1 MAITKVTTPDLIN
14 LTYNNTDGVI
24 LPKGAT
30 IATFSCDYLVLAGG
44 GGGGAY
50 AFGGGGGGAGGLLT
64 TYATSPVTDSGSETK
79 LDLSIGVAYDLT
91 VGAGGSG
98 VSTDTYGNNGNNSVF
113 SNITAIAGGGG
124 GGGANPP
131 DGAGGN
137 FSGRNGGS
145 GGGGGPWD
153 VGQGAGGTATTG
165 QGFAGGT
172 GTSTGSCASGCGGG
186 GGGGASSVGTAAS
199 ASSGGNGGSGVSV
212 SITGSSV
219 SYAGGGGGQLKKSSS
234 FLPGTGGSSIGGDGG
249 ATGGN
254 GSVNTGS
261 GGGGGVSSSG
271 SGGNGGS
278 GVVVIRVPTG
288 ITATFSGGVTANG
301 STGGTIA
308 PDTST
313 GDNIWIVTA
322 TTDASQTITFSGTLS
337 GGRPASPVDG
347 EFRYNTTD
355 KKVEYYDGSNWYQL
369 SSSTIVP
376 QSGTTGACN
385 YPVTNT
391 AMYLFDSNANN
402 NSVCATSG
410 SYNGTERGITYTTG
424 KFNNAA
430 TYSSSDWNASTGS
443 QIYIDNSVWGGN
455 TSTFSFSEWIKTN
468 GPHVNT
474 TQGYEIPILG
484 NGGTIGS
491 TTGFA
496 IYMQAGKLSGTLC
509 STALGTGQVF
519 FGNTTAI
526 DDSAWHHVAFT
537 FDDSSGAYILYLDGA
552 SYASGTSSTAFRGN
566 PTPTYNTYIGNRW
579 NRNEN
584 GVFPGQIDQLRIF
597 ANTVLTAT
605 QVSALYTET
614 AP

>member
-14 LTYNNTDGVI
+14 LTFNDNTDGVI

-113 SNITAIAGGGG
+113 STITAIAGGGG

-172 GTSTGSCASGCGGG
+172 GTSTGGCSSGCGGG

-249 ATGGN
+249 TTGGN

-322 TTDASQTITFSGTLS
+322 TTDSSQTITFSGTLS
-337 GGRPASPVDG
+337 GGRPSNPVDG

-369 SSSTIVP
+369 SSSAAVP
-376 QSGTTGACN
+376 QSGTTGTCN
-385 YPVTNT
+385 YPTT
-391 AMYLFDSNANN
+391 ATALYQFEGNANDTCGN
-402 NSVCATSG
+402 YNATSV
-410 SYNGTERGITYTTG
+410 TDV
-424 KFNNAA
+424 
-430 TYSSSDWNASTGS
+430 TYSSTAPAQFGQYALAGSNPEIVTGITQDSNVPFTWSFWFYATGTPST
-443 QIYIDNSVWGGN
+443 IDNIIAASNQINVGLEFNKIWLFTGGSN
-455 TSTFSFSEWIKTN
+455 R
-468 GPHVNT
+468 G
-474 TQGYEIPILG
+474 
-484 NGGTIGS
+484 
-491 TTGFA
+491 
-496 IYMQAGKLSGTLC
+496 
-509 STALGTGQVF
+509 
-519 FGNTTAI
+519 
-526 DDSAWHHVAFT
+526 
-537 FDDSSGAYILYLDGA
+537 
-552 SYASGTSSTAFRGN
+552 SGTSVSVNTWTHYAVTFDGSSGFVTYLN
-566 PTPTYNTYIGNRW
+566 GSVAENITQTPPSFTSGDVKLLLNLYGTWGPFEGR
-579 NRNEN
+579 
-584 GVFPGQIDQLRIF
+584 FDQLRIF
-597 ANTVLTAT
+597 PSVLTAT
-605 QVSALYTET
+605 QVNALYTET

>member
-14 LTYNNTDGVI
+14 LTFNDNTDGVI

-113 SNITAIAGGGG
+113 STITAIAGGGG

-172 GTSTGSCASGCGGG
+172 GTSTGGCSSGCGGG

-249 ATGGN
+249 TTGGN

-322 TTDASQTITFSGTLS
+322 TTDSSQTITFSGTLS
-337 GGRPASPVDG
+337 GGRPSNPVDG

-369 SSSTIVP
+369 SSSTAVP
-376 QSGTTGACN
+376 QAGTTGVCN
-385 YPVTNT
+385 YPTTATALYQLNSNGNDTCGNYNSTGDNSINYSAGKYGNAANFTSVSYITLPSDMFERQSANT
-391 AMYLFDSNANN
+391 LSMWIYLGNITDSDKILFYSYNTSNATRYYIAQETAYITFR
-402 NSVCATSG
+402 NSDNSSITNVSSALTATTWTHFAAVSDGSG
-410 SYNGTERGITYTTG
+410 GYTFYTNGTQS
-424 KFNNAA
+424 A
-430 TYSSSDWNASTGS
+430 TGS
-443 QIYIDNSVWGGN
+443 
-455 TSTFSFSEWIKTN
+455 FSNLTDLATLTRL
-468 GPHVNT
+468 GD
-474 TQGYEIPILG
+474 GY
-484 NGGTIGS
+484 TGS
-491 TTGFA
+491 
-496 IYMQAGKLSGTLC
+496 LD
-509 STALGTGQVF
+509 QVRF
-519 FGNTTAI
+519 FP
-526 DDSAWHHVAFT
+526 SA
-537 FDDSSGAYILYLDGA
+537 
-552 SYASGTSSTAFRGN
+552 
-566 PTPTYNTYIGNRW
+566 
-579 NRNEN
+579 
-584 GVFPGQIDQLRIF
+584 
-597 ANTVLTAT
+597 LTAT